1 MSNKTT
7 FISEKRY
14 FQYFEAKY
22 KNHYFC
28 KKYPRIAQRM
38 EEICEEIKEK
48 IHNLNNQKEDFFQIH
63 AEILGLDAQL
73 QIIILFLDNLSLD
86 NFLTEEQIL
95 MYVRKD
101 YRTFFEELCDIEYM
115 NFMDNSLYFSI
126 I

>member
-1 MSNKTT
+1 MNS
-7 FISEKRY
+7 SE
-14 FQYFEAKY
+14 
-22 KNHYFC
+22 NGG
-28 KKYPRIAQRM
+28 
-38 EEICEEIKEK
+38 ICEEIKEK
-48 IHNLNNQKEDFFQIH
+48 IHNHNNQKEDFFQIH

-101 YRTFFEELCDIEYM
+101 YRTFVEELCDIEYM